1 MLLCFTAQTCYTRH
15 SGIVR
20 GCFAFSSSL
29 IPYIAQSEDRQVIE
43 EDSEQIRRCF
53 DKGMWSHFADEHA
66 WPGSQRSLTSAFV
79 FLLLTFPSIHGP
91 LFDTIMFGQLVRLV
105 ANLSVHPR
113 VGPAIA
119 CDEAS
124 VLQILKILGK

>member
-1 MLLCFTAQTCYTRH
+1 MKTAK
-15 SGIVR
+15 
-20 GCFAFSSSL
+20 SSKKTVSK
-29 IPYIAQSEDRQVIE
+29 SEDVLIKVCGVI
-43 EDSEQIRRCF
+43 
-53 DKGMWSHFADEHA
+53 FADEHA
-66 WPGSQRSLTSAFV
+66 WPGSQKSLTSAFV

-124 VLQILKILGK
+124 ILQILKILGK

>member
-1 MLLCFTAQTCYTRH
+1 M
-15 SGIVR
+15 SK
-20 GCFAFSSSL
+20 
-29 IPYIAQSEDRQVIE
+29 SEDVLIKVCGVILQM
-43 EDSEQIRRCF
+43 S
-53 DKGMWSHFADEHA
+53 MT
-66 WPGSQRSLTSAFV
+66 WPGSQRSLISVFV
-79 FLLLTFPSIHGP
+79 FLLLTFPSIHGR
-91 LFDTIMFGQLVRLV
+91 LFDTFVSGQLVRFV

>member
-1 MLLCFTAQTCYTRH
+1 M
-15 SGIVR
+15 R

-53 DKGMWSHFADEHA
+53 DKGMRSHFADEHA
-66 WPGSQRSLTSAFV
+66 WPGSQRSLTSVFV

-124 VLQILKILGK
+124 VLQVLKILGK